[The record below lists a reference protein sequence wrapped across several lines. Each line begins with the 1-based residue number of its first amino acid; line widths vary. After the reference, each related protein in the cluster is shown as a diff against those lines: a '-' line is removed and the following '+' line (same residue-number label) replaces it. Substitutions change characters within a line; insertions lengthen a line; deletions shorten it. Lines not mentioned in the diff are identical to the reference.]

1 MSKSS
6 TYPSLDGLFDLAC
19 RDGVDIRPTLLRVLT
34 DLYVQKPGH
43 TADEEAQYV
52 ELAGHLIEAVDP
64 ATRATVAA
72 RLAGYAAAP
81 EVILRKL
88 GAAGAPAPA
97 RVEPASPP
105 QAAAPDLAALFFTAN
120 ADERRLILIN
130 LDVAAEIPAPR
141 RVAGAT
147 ALLQRLEAAALQRNT
162 REFTRILERALGL
175 SPAAAERIAHDR
187 SGEPIVV
194 AAKALA
200 MPAAMLQRILLFLNP
215 AVGQSV
221 ERVYDLA
228 LLYDEITQDGAARM
242 LAIWRQE
249 GAARKAAHAPVHYD
263 DERRSARAAATPA
276 QHRTAR
282 ERPPYPTRTRS
293 DGR

>member
-1 MSKSS
+1 M
-6 TYPSLDGLFDLAC
+6 
-19 RDGVDIRPTLLRVLT
+19 
-34 DLYVQKPGH
+34 
-43 TADEEAQYV
+43 
-52 ELAGHLIEAVDP
+52 
-64 ATRATVAA
+64 
-72 RLAGYAAAP
+72 
-81 EVILRKL
+81 
-88 GAAGAPAPA
+88 
-97 RVEPASPP
+97 
-105 QAAAPDLAALFFTAN
+105 
-120 ADERRLILIN
+120 
-130 LDVAAEIPAPR
+130 
-141 RVAGAT
+141 
-147 ALLQRLEAAALQRNT
+147 
-162 REFTRILERALGL
+162 
-175 SPAAAERIAHDR
+175 
-187 SGEPIVV
+187 V

-293 DGR
+293 ERR